1 MDHLFN
7 ILNYFT
13 SLRASR
19 GDDPLTEEWKAKQ
32 LRAWASLVFLAMGFG
47 LSLLLANT
55 LDGLTGNGILGAI
68 AEQWRPTAAYIVG
81 GGLSILLLFAT
92 YCWWS
97 VVRFAQKHG
106 AE

>member
-7 ILNYFT
+7 ILNYF
-13 SLRASR
+13 SSVGASR
-19 GDDPLTEEWKAKQ
+19 GDDPLTEEWKAKR
-32 LRAWASLVFLAMGFG
+32 LRAWASLVFLAIGFG

-55 LDGLTGNGILGAI
+55 MDRLSGNGIFSAI

-81 GGLSILLLFAT
+81 GGLSILLLFSP

-106 AE
+106 AG